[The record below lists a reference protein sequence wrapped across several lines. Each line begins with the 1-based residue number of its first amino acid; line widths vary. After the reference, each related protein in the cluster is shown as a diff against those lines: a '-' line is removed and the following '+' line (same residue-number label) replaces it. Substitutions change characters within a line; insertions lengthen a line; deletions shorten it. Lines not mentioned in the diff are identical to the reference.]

1 MTQQKWEF
9 GVTRFSLMSNHAI
22 KDERQEPKHH
32 FYLRDLGRFFALNN
46 FLLKHISK
54 SDRGTNPSICVASF
68 ESKSKKVLKNLKIR
82 KCQDKNKCNNVIQSE
97 NFCSCFLGDIIA
109 PNYHAT
115 LVFIYS
121 NLSTLI
127 MIYHHA
133 MAFC

>member
-54 SDRGTNPSICVASF
+54 SDRGTNPSICAASF

-82 KCQDKNKCNNVIQSE
+82 KYQDKNRIIMLFKVKTFAPVFWGILLLPIITQPWFLSIQT
-97 NFCSCFLGDIIA
+97 CQ
-109 PNYHAT
+109 
-115 LVFIYS
+115 
-121 NLSTLI
+121 LSS
-127 MIYHHA
+127 
-133 MAFC
+133 